1 MKQLISILL
10 VVIIFTSCTKRQRIE
25 NDLYGKK
32 WNVTKYTIIRFS
44 GGNETYR
51 GTADNVG
58 SITFEND
65 DTFSVSMSGK
75 LTETPQQLAQSS
87 VNVQGTGKCEVYG
100 SNEDEYD
107 AKINCEISSRE
118 YYSFY
123 ITKVSNKK
131 MIFYDRTQY
140 GSMFGDGYTIEWVLE
155 KD

>member
-123 ITKVSNKK
+123 ITKESNKK

-140 GSMFGDGYTIEWVLE
+140 GSMFGDGYTIEWELE